1 MTTSKSHLWDNDL
14 WCISSLNFTNDVRA
28 GLNINPNLR
37 IADCTLRDGEQQPGV
52 IFQKEDKIR
61 IAELLDAIGIHEIEA
76 GMPAVS
82 KDDAEAIREINRRG
96 LKSKIT
102 ALARATKEDIDIV
115 ADLGCWGVIL
125 SLPVGYLQLKHKLK
139 WSEEKVID
147 TALIMAKYAR
157 EKGLYVIMSPYDT
170 TRADLNFFKNYLAA
184 ITENS
189 IVDRIRLVDT
199 TGAIMPRA
207 IGVLVNFMRKT
218 IGKLPIEVH
227 CHNDF
232 GLATATTLAA
242 AEAGVDVLSTTIN
255 GLGERAGNT
264 ATEEVA
270 VALRVLY
277 GLDLEMDLTILY
289 KVSQEIQK
297 ISRVRLQPHKA
308 LVGKNAFSHES
319 GLIVQGVLENHFA
332 GESISPELVGRTCKI
347 LIGKKSGL
355 ATIAAKLKEMNLE
368 VNVIKQRDILEKVK
382 EVSIKKE
389 KLLDDAEFRAIAEKF
404 LV

>member
-1 MTTSKSHLWDNDL
+1 METLKNNLWDNDL
-14 WCISSLNFTNDVRA
+14 WCISPLNFMDEVRA
-28 GLNINPNLR
+28 GLNIKPNLR

-52 IFQKEDKIR
+52 VFQKEDKIR

-82 KDDAEAIREINRRG
+82 RDDAEAIQQINRRG
-96 LKSKIT
+96 LKAKIT

-139 WSEEKVID
+139 WSKEKVIE
-147 TALIMAKYAR
+147 TALMMAEYAR
-157 EKGLYVIMSPYDT
+157 QKGLYVIMSPYDT
-170 TRADLNFFKNYLAA
+170 TRTDLDFLENYLAA
-184 ITENS
+184 IMES
-189 IVDRIRLVDT
+189 ASADRIRLVDT
-199 TGAIMPRA
+199 TGAIMPGA
-207 IGVLVNFMRKT
+207 IGFLVNFMRKT
-218 IGKLPIEVH
+218 IADLPIEVH

-277 GLDLEMDLTILY
+277 GLDLKLDLAILY
-289 KVSQEIQK
+289 MVSQEVQK
-297 ISRVRLQPHKA
+297 MSRVRLQPHKA

-332 GESISPELVGRTCKI
+332 GECISPALVGRTCEI

-355 ATIAAKLKEMNLE
+355 ATIAEKLKEMN
-368 VNVIKQRDILEKVK
+368 IKSDIVQQRNILERVK
-382 EVSIKKE
+382 EASIQKGD
-389 KLLDDAEFRAIAEKF
+389 LLNDAEFKEIAEKF